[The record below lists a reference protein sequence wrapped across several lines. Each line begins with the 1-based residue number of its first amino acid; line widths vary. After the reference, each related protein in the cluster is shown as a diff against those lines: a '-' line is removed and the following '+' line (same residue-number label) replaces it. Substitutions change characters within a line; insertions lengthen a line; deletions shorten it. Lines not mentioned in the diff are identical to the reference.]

1 MCQFRLIF
9 SSKLN
14 VVSMKWQF
22 FIGHWHCYCYC
33 CCDMYILSTC
43 KCNSLN
49 FYVHLLSSSTHLVVF
64 VYKSRCSWMGFI
76 VFQVTE
82 IVTFTNYSEFSVG
95 LRDSNGVITSR
106 LLSIFKIP
114 QVFPLSK
121 VVFPQK
127 VEFGRHAIFSS
138 SKQVLVY
145 TFPRKGKWK
154 FHPHIY
160 DSWIKHRHV
169 LKLVISRSIYIPRI
183 CHIIMLWAWA
193 MRTMSNKPKHPR
205 LKCLSFACIKWVF
218 TFCWLSVCRMPA
230 VDI

>member
-106 LLSIFKIP
+106 LLSIFKTSP
-114 QVFPLSK
+114 D
-121 VVFPQK
+121 
-127 VEFGRHAIFSS
+127 FSS
-138 SKQVLVY
+138 LKSGFSPK
-145 TFPRKGKWK
+145 
-154 FHPHIY
+154 
-160 DSWIKHRHV
+160 SWIRTSCDIFVKQTSACLH
-169 LKLVISRSIYIPRI
+169 ISKERQVKIPPTHLRFMDKAPSCSQARYITFNL
-183 CHIIMLWAWA
+183 HTTYLSHYHA
-193 MRTMSNKPKHPR
+193 MSMSYADYVKQTKTPPSE
-205 LKCLSFACIKWVF
+205 LFV
-218 TFCWLSVCRMPA
+218 VC
-230 VDI
+230 VH

>member
-95 LRDSNGVITSR
+95 LRDSNGVITSVN
-106 LLSIFKIP
+106 I
-114 QVFPLSK
+114 QD
-121 VVFPQK
+121 
-127 VEFGRHAIFSS
+127 
-138 SKQVLVY
+138 
-145 TFPRKGKWK
+145 FPRFFLSQKWFLPK
-154 FHPHIY
+154 
-160 DSWIKHRHV
+160 
-169 LKLVISRSIYIPRI
+169 KLNSDV
-183 CHIIMLWAWA
+183 
-193 MRTMSNKPKHPR
+193 MRYFRQAN
-205 LKCLSFACIKWVF
+205 KCLF
-218 TFCWLSVCRMPA
+218 THFQGKASENSTHTST
-230 VDI
+230 IHG

>member
-1 MCQFRLIF
+1 MTVFHRTLTLLLLLLLWYVHSIHMQMQLIKFLCASLIKFNALSSVCIQISMQLNGIHRLPSYGNCDVHKLFGIF
-9 SSKLN
+9 SVLKRFQWS
-14 VVSMKWQF
+14 
-22 FIGHWHCYCYC
+22 H
-33 CCDMYILSTC
+33 
-43 KCNSLN
+43 N
-49 FYVHLLSSSTHLVVF
+49 FCQY
-64 VYKSRCSWMGFI
+64 
-76 VFQVTE
+76 
-82 IVTFTNYSEFSVG
+82 
-95 LRDSNGVITSR
+95 SR
-106 LLSIFKIP
+106 LP
-114 QVFPLSK
+114 QIFPLSK
-121 VVFPQK
+121 VVPPQK

-160 DSWIKHRHV
+160 DSWIKRRHV

-193 MRTMSNKPKHPR
+193 MRTMSNKPKHSR
-205 LKCLSFACIKWVF
+205 LNCLSFACIKWVF

>member
-145 TFPRKGKWK
+145 TFAKERQVNIPPTHLRFMDKA
-154 FHPHIY
+154 P
-160 DSWIKHRHV
+160 SCSQAR
-169 LKLVISRSIYIPRI
+169 YITFNL
-183 CHIIMLWAWA
+183 HTTYLSHYHA
-193 MRTMSNKPKHPR
+193 MSMSYADYVKQTKTSP
-205 LKCLSFACIKWVF
+205 SEVF
-218 TFCWLSVCRMPA
+218 VVC
-230 VDI
+230 VH